1 MSEFT
6 DIGVSMRDEV
16 LEEKKTKGVDGWYCY
31 WTMKTPKDA
40 ILDRLWVAN
49 HGKWIGYFI
58 IFDWSDEEV
67 MFYSNS
73 WVDEIREERK
83 PFMGFT
89 YKVPSRAYVST
100 QNLTRME
107 EK

>member
-16 LEEKKTKGVDGWYCY
+16 LIHKKRDGVNGAYCY

-49 HGKWIGYFI
+49 HGKWIGHFT
-58 IFDWSDEEV
+58 IFDWTDDEV
-67 MFYSNS
+67 QFYSNS
-73 WVDEIREERK
+73 WVDEIREDRK

-89 YKVPSRAYVST
+89 YKVP
-100 QNLTRME
+100 TREVGSKE
-107 EK
+107 EKT